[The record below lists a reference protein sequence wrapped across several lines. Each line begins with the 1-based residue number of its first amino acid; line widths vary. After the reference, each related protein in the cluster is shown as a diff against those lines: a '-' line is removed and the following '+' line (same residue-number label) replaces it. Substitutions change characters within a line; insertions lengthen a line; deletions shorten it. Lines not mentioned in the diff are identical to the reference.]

1 MDINPIYML
10 STMLYY
16 VPVFITLNVITIAAF
31 CGMIYLI
38 KAIPDIVFQY
48 LNKKH

>member
-1 MDINPIYML
+1 MMDINPIYML

-16 VPVFITLNVITIAAF
+16 VPVFITLNVMAIAAF

-38 KAIPDIVFQY
+38 EAIRDIFILY
-48 LNKKH
+48 T